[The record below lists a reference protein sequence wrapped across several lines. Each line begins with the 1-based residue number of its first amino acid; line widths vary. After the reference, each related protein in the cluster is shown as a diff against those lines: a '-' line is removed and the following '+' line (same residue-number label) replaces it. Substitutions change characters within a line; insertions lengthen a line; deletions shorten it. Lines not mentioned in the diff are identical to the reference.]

1 MRAVPLAV
9 IWTTMVVVV
18 EDEPVAW
25 ITSTMVLATTA
36 GVVGRVLWDRSRD
49 QGKTSEPGELMR
61 EDRDCGLVAS

>member
-49 QGKTSEPGELMR
+49 QGKTSEPGELMW